1 MATQK
6 ELIAET
12 IAGIEKHESECNIKY
27 AHIKEQLSDGSK
39 KFIRVENMIWG
50 LYAVVI
56 TSGIA
61 IISKIV

>member
-12 IAGIEKHESECNIKY
+12 IAGIEKHEAECNLKY
-27 AHIKEQLSDGSK
+27 AYIKKELDSGSK
-39 KFIRVENMIWG
+39 KFIRLENMIWG

-56 TSGIA
+56 TSGIT
-61 IISKIV
+61 IISKLV

>member
-6 ELIAET
+6 EMLVEAV
-12 IAGIEKHESECNIKY
+12 AGIEKHEAECNLKY
-27 AHIKEQLSDGSK
+27 AYIKEELASGSK
-39 KFIRVENMIWG
+39 KFIRLENMIWG

-61 IISKIV
+61 IITKVV

>member
-12 IAGIEKHESECNIKY
+12 IAGIEKHEAECNLKY
-27 AHIKEQLSDGSK
+27 AHIKKELDSGSK

>member
-39 KFIRVENMIWG
+39 KFIRLENIIWG
-50 LYAVVI
+50 LYVLI
-56 TSGIA
+56 ISGGVA
-61 IISKIV
+61 IIGQLI